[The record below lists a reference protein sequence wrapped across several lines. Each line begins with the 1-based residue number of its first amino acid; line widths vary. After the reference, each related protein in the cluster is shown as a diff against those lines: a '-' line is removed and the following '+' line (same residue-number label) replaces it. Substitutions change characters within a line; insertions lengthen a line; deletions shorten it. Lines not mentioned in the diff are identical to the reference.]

1 MKKYFCLLIALGC
14 IGMLSAANASA
25 QVLLNELDINPSG
38 TDNPCEYVELIGPPG
53 TVLNNLYFL
62 SLEGDSNKGQVTAVL
77 QFGDGTNPGPSLGS
91 NGLLVVTSP
100 TTCGTRSFPAG
111 TTAVTTTLLDAAG
124 GALQNGT
131 NSFLLVSS
139 PTAIAATTDLDTND
153 DGTLD
158 ALPVGATIV
167 DGVSWSDG
175 GAGDITYGTVLTAAG
190 GTIGAATRFPGNTTP
205 NSASAWYAGAMTGAN
220 SDNTYSATIRTANF
234 PPDGALT
241 PGAPNVG
248 TPVKDAPVDMNG
260 DGKTDWV
267 VVRNTNNQYTW
278 YTFINGGNPQPTVD
292 WGMSTGVQATS
303 DLITSGDFDGD
314 LKDDIVVYRP
324 TNGTFYILQSQTST
338 VRLDQ
343 LGTAG
348 DNPTVVADY
357 NGDGKD
363 DVAVYRSS
371 TGQWFYRTAP
381 DAFFNTVQWGQ
392 VGDFPAPGDYDGD
405 GKSDFVVQRDQGGQG
420 AFYKNLTTAGLSIET
435 FGLSTDFIVPGD
447 YDGDGK
453 TDIATA
459 RGENGSVVWRF
470 EPSGTA
476 GSTVVQDTWGL
487 TASDIPA
494 QGDYDGDGKTDY
506 GVWRSTTGTFY
517 VMTVG
522 THKKTIQPWGQTNDG
537 PVASY
542 NVH

>member
-1 MKKYFCLLIALGC
+1 MKKYLYLAIAVFCSGILLSG
-14 IGMLSAANASA
+14 NTRA
-25 QVLLNELDINPSG
+25 QLINEVDINPAG
-38 TDNPCEYVELIGPPG
+38 TDQPCEYVELKGTPG
-53 TVLNNLYFL
+53 AALTNLYFVAF
-62 SLEGDSNKGQVTAVL
+62 EGDTGSTPGTADLVL
-77 QFGDGTNPGPSLGS
+77 QFGPPAPVFGS
-91 NGLLVVTSP
+91 NGLAIVTGTAACGSRTYP
-100 TTCGTRSFPAG
+100 AETTRLQ
-111 TTAVTTTLLDAAG
+111 TTLLDAANG
-124 GALQNGT
+124 LENGAI
-131 NSFLLVSS
+131 SLLLINS
-139 PTAIAATTDLDTND
+139 PTTPITASTDYDTNN
-153 DGTLD
+153 DGTLEG
-158 ALPVGATIV
+158 LPADATIV
-167 DGVSWSDG
+167 DGIAWKDTGVG
-175 GAGDITYGTVLTAAG
+175 IVYGNAVLVTAGSPD
-190 GTIGAATRFPGNTTP
+190 AATRFPGNTTP
-205 NSASAWYAGAMTGAN
+205 NSASAWYGGDLTGTNDAT
-220 SDNTYSATIRTANF
+220 TYSASNRTSNF
-234 PPDGALT
+234 PADGALT

-248 TPVKDAPVDMNG
+248 TPTRDAPVDMNG

-338 VRLDQ
+338 IRLDQ

-392 VGDFPAPGDYDGD
+392 AGDFPAPGDYDGD
-405 GKSDFVVQRDQGGQG
+405 GKSDFVVQRDQSGQG
-420 AFYKNLTTAGLSIET
+420 AFYKNLSTAGLSVEI
-435 FGLSTDFIVPGD
+435 FGLSNDVIVPGD

-476 GSTVVQDTWGL
+476 GSTVVQDTWGV
-487 TASDIPA
+487 TATDAPA

-506 GVWRSTTGTFY
+506 GIWRDSTGTFY

-522 THKKTIQPWGQTNDG
+522 THKKTIQQWGQPNDG

-542 NVH
+542 NSH